1 MRDGRGAEPALP
13 PRARRVAVLGQTGFL
28 GGVVSRKL
36 TERGVAHARTSLSA
50 GVDMRDLAALR
61 AWFDTHRPN
70 AVFNCAAYV
79 GGIQF
84 GLKHPVELF
93 ENNLQMTLN
102 LYRCCAEFDVWRM
115 VNPIS
120 NCVYPSKAT
129 LFRELEVW
137 DGPLDDSVL
146 IYGMARKI
154 HFVGAR
160 AYTQEFGLD
169 VVNIVLPNM
178 YGPGDHFDP
187 MRSHALGGLIKKILD
202 ARDTGKAE
210 VVIWGTG
217 KPIREWLYID
227 DGANAMLAAMDAQS
241 FPDLINVGTGE
252 GASILDTAKLIQQLV
267 GYSGELVLDTTKMDG
282 APCKTLD
289 GSRGR
294 ALLDWKAET
303 PLEEGLRKTITWYVE
318 NQASFAE
325 HG

>member
-1 MRDGRGAEPALP
+1 VREGREIPSAMRPEN
-13 PRARRVAVLGQTGFL
+13 RRSAVLGHTGFL
-28 GGVVSRKL
+28 GSAVSRQL
-36 TERGVAHARTSLSA
+36 TQMGVSHIGTSLTA
-50 GVDMRDLAALR
+50 GVDMRDLSALR
-61 AWFDTHRPN
+61 AWFDEHRPY
-70 AVFNCAAYV
+70 AVYNCAAYV

-84 GLKHPVELF
+84 GLKHPVGLF
-93 ENNLQMTLN
+93 ENNLQITLN
-102 LYRCCAEFDVWRM
+102 LYRCCAEFDVLRM

-129 LFRELEVW
+129 LFREPEVW

-146 IYGMARKI
+146 IYGMARKM

-160 AYTQEFGLD
+160 AYTQEYGLD

-187 MRSHALGGLIKKILD
+187 MRSHALGGLIKKIVD
-202 ARDTGKAE
+202 AHDTDTPE

-217 KPIREWLYID
+217 TPIREWLYID
-227 DGANAMLAAMDAQS
+227 DGASAMLAAMEAGS

-252 GASILDTAKLIQQLV
+252 GESILDTAKAIQRLV
-267 GYSGELVLDTTKMDG
+267 GYRGSLVLDTTKRDG

-294 ALLDWKAET
+294 SMLGWEAET
-303 PLEEGLRKTITWYVE
+303 SFEEGLRRTIDWYIE
-318 NQASFAE
+318 NQPTLADHE
-325 HG
+325 